1 MTIDEFITLFQSGKI
16 MVHVHNQREKAPV
29 LDFLRASVF
38 QHSQYNFTFDPDY
51 QYVGIDDDLKD
62 ICCWRNYELQGADSI
77 EYEEFCSIIYGQED
91 LVDEKSIL
99 SLL

>member
-16 MVHVHNQREKAPV
+16 RVHVHNQREKSHV

-62 ICCWRNYELQGADSI
+62 ICCWRNYELEGADSV
-77 EYEEFCSIIYGQED
+77 EYEELITIIDGCGESI
-91 LVDEKSIL
+91 DEKAIL